1 MRSDTSNGETKLL
14 IGEHQT
20 KPFKSRKLSS
30 KLIVAAFLLLIGAGI
45 AYFTLYHP
53 GQASAVGV
61 NRQYAVEEF
70 PESNDVDLSSDYGSS
85 TVKTK
90 GGKKGG
96 KKDKA
101 PKPSKAPKTKPSKA
115 PKVKPTKAPKVK
127 KTKPAKVPKTLDPT
141 TAKPTTSKPT
151 TSWPTE
157 RPTPKPTVKV
167 TAKPTTSWPTEKP
180 KPINAPGMTCA
191 DGAKGVLSTG
201 GVLDDF
207 KIGLDVD
214 CDAET
219 VTVSITKSSFSNTWF
234 GIVFS
239 DQMIGTSLIYTM
251 GNPGAKEKDRTLAL
265 YQYDNNAKSSRK
277 VVWDSS
283 VEWKEETVIVNDD
296 TITVVYTAPID
307 GSPLFLDTKEVNIRW
322 AFGPNDYNI
331 EYHTGSGRSN
341 DVLTLNLVG
350 Q

>member
-1 MRSDTSNGETKLL
+1 MGETKLL

-20 KPFKSRKLSS
+20 KPFKSRKLSR
-30 KLIVAAFLLLIGAGI
+30 KFIVAAFLLLIGAGI

-53 GQASAVGV
+53 AQASAVGV

-70 PESNDVDLSSDYGSS
+70 PESNEVGLSSDYGSS
-85 TVKTK
+85 TVVKTK

-101 PKPSKAPKTKPSKA
+101 PKPSKAPK
-115 PKVKPTKAPKVK
+115 VKQ
-127 KTKPAKVPKTLDPT
+127 TKPAKVPKTVDPT
-141 TAKPTTSKPT
+141 TAKPTTSRPT
-151 TSWPTE
+151 V
-157 RPTPKPTVKV
+157 RPTPKPTIKV

-322 AFGPNDYNI
+322 AVGPSDYNI